1 MIKPIFKIIATILIG
16 TILSSILFLSYNTLN
31 IQTIFNFQG
40 NLFFIMYS
48 CLFGLIFLGII
59 YYLWSSEIDIYYKN
73 KKIVKK

>member
-1 MIKPIFKIIATILIG
+1 MIRPMFKVIATILIG
-16 TILSSILFLSYNTLN
+16 TILSSILFLSYNIL
-31 IQTIFNFQG
+31 IDQTIFNFQG

-59 YYLWSSEIDIYYKN
+59 YCLWSSEIDFYYKS

>member
-1 MIKPIFKIIATILIG
+1 MIKPMFKIIATILIG
-16 TILSSILFLSYNTLN
+16 AILTSILFISYKILN
-31 IQTIFNFQG
+31 NQTIFNFQE

-59 YYLWSSEIDIYYKN
+59 YYLWLSEIEIYYKN